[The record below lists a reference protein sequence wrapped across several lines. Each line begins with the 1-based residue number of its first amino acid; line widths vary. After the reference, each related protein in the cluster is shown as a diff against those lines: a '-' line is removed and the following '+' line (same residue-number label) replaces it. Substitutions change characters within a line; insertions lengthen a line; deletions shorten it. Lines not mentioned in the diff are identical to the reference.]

1 MTIMHVFVLCNII
14 SPSTFLAMDVIRF
27 LDDGVW
33 QTIWVPKDLPGLPVP
48 KYHEFPHLH
57 VSRASLTP
65 SACSDHSD
73 SDEEIQN
80 DDEENGGNGQCVSWF
95 NTQLMESNV
104 QFANAVG
111 LSATGPC

>member
-48 KYHEFPHLH
+48 KYHEFPHL
-57 VSRASLTP
+57 VASAVAAKQVLVFSWTP
-65 SACSDHSD
+65 TFC
-73 SDEEIQN
+73 
-80 DDEENGGNGQCVSWF
+80 
-95 NTQLMESNV
+95 
-104 QFANAVG
+104 
-111 LSATGPC
+111 